1 MFQLICTMRRRPD
14 NVTYIFSAVKD
25 SDEQLQQFG
34 YIREGITIQI
44 LLHYKKND
52 TSQNGG
58 YLQRKD

>member
-1 MFQLICTMRRRPD
+1 MRRRPD

-34 YIREGITIQI
+34 YIREGITIQV

-52 TSQNGG
+52 TTQNGG